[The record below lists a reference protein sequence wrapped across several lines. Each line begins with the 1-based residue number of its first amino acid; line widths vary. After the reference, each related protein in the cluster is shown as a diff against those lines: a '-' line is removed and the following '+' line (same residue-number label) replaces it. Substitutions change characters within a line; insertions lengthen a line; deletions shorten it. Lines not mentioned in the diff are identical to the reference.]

1 MASMNFPFTIN
12 PVLTAIALGYSNAD
26 LIADRV
32 MPRVQVAKPQFLY
45 WSYAKG
51 DAMTIPNTKVGR
63 TSRPNQVEFA
73 ASQLSGTTTDHALDV
88 PVPNADIEAAS
99 GTQYDPRARATQLCA
114 DLIALDREQRV
125 ASAVFNAA
133 NYTATTNKATL
144 SGTGQWSDPASDPIR
159 AMLLARDGMIM
170 RPTTLVVGQDVATQL
185 QLNPNVVSMYVKNT
199 GTKGV
204 VPLDFIR
211 DIMGLRDVLVGQ
223 SWYNSA
229 KPGQTPT
236 LARLWGKFA
245 ALLCLSPL
253 ANNEFGTTFGY
264 TAQWGSRIA
273 GEIQEPNMGMRGGV
287 NVRVGESVGEIITAP
302 DLGFL
307 WSAAVA

>member
-1 MASMNFPFTIN
+1 MATMNFPFTIN
-12 PVLTAIALGYSNAD
+12 PILSAVALAYTNNA

-32 MPRVQVAKPQFLY
+32 LPRVPVSKPQFLY
-45 WSYAKG
+45 LKYGVG
-51 DAMTIPNTKVGR
+51 DGFTIPNTMVGR
-63 TSRPNQVEFA
+63 TSRPNQVEYSVQQVA
-73 ASQLSGTTTDHALDV
+73 GTVNDHALDI
-88 PVPNADIEAAS
+88 PVPQADIEAAA
-99 GTQYDPRARATQLCA
+99 GTQYDPKSRATQLCA
-114 DLIALDREQRV
+114 DLIALDREKRV
-125 ASAVFNAA
+125 ADAVFNAA
-133 NYTATTNKATL
+133 NFASANKATL
-144 SGTGQWSDPASDPIR
+144 SGTGQWSDPASDPLR
-159 AMLLARDGMIM
+159 AVMVARDGMIM
-170 RPTTLVVGQDVATQL
+170 RPTKLVIGQDVATQL
-185 QLNPNVVSMYVKNT
+185 QLNPNVVSAVLRNP

-204 VPLDFIR
+204 APLDAIANMLGL
-211 DIMGLRDVLVGQ
+211 DEIVVGMGWV
-223 SWYNSA
+223 NTA

-287 NVRVGESVGEIITAP
+287 NVRVGESVGEIITAA